1 MDGPLDIPLILRYS
15 MKHFSFKHYCC
26 IIAVCFWLFWIVCLY
41 AIFFEDKKQ
50 IMHSIAFFFC
60 QKSGNCCAFNTLK
73 VHIFW
78 EGHKILL
85 LTGPTLYK
93 SKVKILQ
100 NFVAFSE
107 YINFKTIHLFSFP
120 CFSGS
125 LVFFS
130 LESSHNTW
138 HQVTKG

>member
-1 MDGPLDIPLILRYS
+1 MRSEFKTKIKSVVRHTANSSLFDET
-15 MKHFSFKHYCC
+15 FSFKHYCC

-60 QKSGNCCAFNTLK
+60 QKSRNCCAFNTLK
-73 VHIFW
+73 R
-78 EGHKILL
+78 
-85 LTGPTLYK
+85 
-93 SKVKILQ
+93 
-100 NFVAFSE
+100 
-107 YINFKTIHLFSFP
+107 IHLFSFP

-125 LVFFS
+125 LVFF

-138 HQVTKG
+138 HQVTKGKMDSIKLLNCVERSLLDNVYLCQQ